1 MYKEDAFRALE
12 HGNDNTSLPQ
22 YDLCFGGR
30 RAFCRSKY
38 ADLGKKVNHII
49 NIYRTH
55 IVHMYQSFS
64 SQSFLVLMAI
74 IFSLADDMKNS
85 GPIGRRPQTD
95 EENTFDFL
103 LKQAQA
109 TLRKRKV

>member
-38 ADLGKKVNHII
+38 ADLGKKVDHII
-49 NIYRTH
+49 NIYIIH
-55 IVHMYQSFS
+55 ICIKLLASCTYGNY
-64 SQSFLVLMAI
+64 
-74 IFSLADDMKNS
+74 IFF
-85 GPIGRRPQTD
+85 GRRY
-95 EENTFDFL
+95 EE
-103 LKQAQA
+103 
-109 TLRKRKV
+109 